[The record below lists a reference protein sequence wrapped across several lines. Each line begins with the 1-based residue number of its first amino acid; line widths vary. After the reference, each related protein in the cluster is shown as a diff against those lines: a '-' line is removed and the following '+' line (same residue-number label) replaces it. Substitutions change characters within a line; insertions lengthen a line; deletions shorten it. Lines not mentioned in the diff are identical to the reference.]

1 MTVVFGRY
9 HFSCV
14 FEDNAAL
21 PEYKGSTF
29 RGVLGH
35 ALKKVVCA
43 LKRQLCEECLLRQ
56 TCVYAFVFEGVH
68 HGGGPYPQKKRIAAP
83 PNPYV
88 IEPPLETKTT
98 YKAGEPFE
106 FTLLLF
112 GKANEYLPYF
122 IYAIEQIGRTG
133 IGRRT
138 KGKAAGFTLRTV
150 CSSGRELYSFT
161 TRQMSSFQDLQT
173 NLPDDLIGGYPVQA
187 GKCTVKITLKT
198 PLRLKYRSRLEP
210 DLPFHVLIRAG
221 LRRLSSLLTYHG
233 SGEPQLDYKGLVHHA
248 MDVQVMESS
257 ICWFDWRRYSNRQEQ
272 AMFMGGM
279 VGEVTYADVPS
290 EYLPI
295 LSFCQEVHLGKQ
307 TTFGL
312 GKITVELS

>member
-1 MTVVFGRY
+1 M
-9 HFSCV
+9 CV
-14 FEDNAAL
+14 CIRIRRRPWQRAISA
-21 PEYKGSTF
+21 
-29 RGVLGH
+29 
-35 ALKKVVCA
+35 KK
-43 LKRQLCEECLLRQ
+43 K
-56 TCVYAFVFEGVH
+56 
-68 HGGGPYPQKKRIAAP
+68 IAAP
-83 PNPYV
+83 PNAYV
-88 IEPPLETKTT
+88 IEPPLEAKTM
-98 YKAGEPFE
+98 YEAGEPFE

-122 IYAIEQIGRTG
+122 IYAMEQIGRTG

-150 CSSGRELYSFT
+150 CSSGRELYSCT
-161 TRQMSSFQDLQT
+161 TRQMSSFQELQT
-173 NLPDDLIGGYPVQA
+173 NLPDDLIGEYQGHT
-187 GKCTVKITLKT
+187 GKCTVKITLST

-233 SGEPQLDYKGLVHHA
+233 SGEPQLDYKGLVHRA

-257 ICWFDWRRYSNRQEQ
+257 IRWFDWRRYSNRQEQ

-279 VGEVTYADVPS
+279 VGEVTYADVPG

-312 GKITVELS
+312 GKIEVELS

>member
-1 MTVVFGRY
+1 MLFGRY
-9 HFSCV
+9 NFSCV
-14 FEDNAAL
+14 FEDDAAL

-35 ALKKVVCA
+35 ALKKVACA
-43 LKRQLCEECLLRQ
+43 LKRQSCEECLLRQ

-68 HGGGPYPQKKRIAAP
+68 GSGPYPEKKRIAAP
-83 PNPYV
+83 PNAYV
-88 IEPPLETKTT
+88 IEPPLETKTI
-98 YKAGEPFE
+98 YWPGEPFE

-122 IYAIEQIGRTG
+122 VYAMEQIGRTG
-133 IGRRT
+133 IGRRIN
-138 KGKAAGFTLRTV
+138 GKAAGFTLRTV
-150 CSSGRELYSFT
+150 RSSGRELYSCT
-161 TRQMSSFQDLQT
+161 TRQMSSFQDVRT
-173 NLPDDLIGGYPVQA
+173 YLPDDLIGEHQVHA
-187 GKCTVKITLKT
+187 GKRAVKITLAT

-210 DLPFHVLIRAG
+210 DLPFHVLVRAG

-233 SGEPQLDYKGLVHHA
+233 SGEPQLDYKGLVHRA

-257 ICWFDWRRYSNRQEQ
+257 IRWFDWRRYSNRQDQ

-279 VGEVTYADVPS
+279 VGEVTYADVPG
-290 EYLPI
+290 EHLPI
-295 LSFCQEVHLGKQ
+295 LRFCREVHLGKQ

-312 GKITVELS
+312 GKIEVELL

>member
-1 MTVVFGRY
+1 M
-9 HFSCV
+9 
-14 FEDNAAL
+14 
-21 PEYKGSTF
+21 
-29 RGVLGH
+29 
-35 ALKKVVCA
+35 
-43 LKRQLCEECLLRQ
+43 
-56 TCVYAFVFEGVH
+56 
-68 HGGGPYPQKKRIAAP
+68 
-83 PNPYV
+83 
-88 IEPPLETKTT
+88 
-98 YKAGEPFE
+98 
-106 FTLLLF
+106 
-112 GKANEYLPYF
+112 
-122 IYAIEQIGRTG
+122 
-133 IGRRT
+133 
-138 KGKAAGFTLRTV
+138 
-150 CSSGRELYSFT
+150 
-161 TRQMSSFQDLQT
+161 
-173 NLPDDLIGGYPVQA
+173 
-187 GKCTVKITLKT
+187 CTVKITLNT

-233 SGEPQLDYKGLVHHA
+233 SGEPQLDYKGLVHRA

-257 ICWFDWRRYSNRQEQ
+257 IRWFDWRRYSNRQEQ